1 MDFKNKL
8 IKILGGY
15 TAIEYVALDKKRIRA
30 EQKYQALLD
39 SKSNSTNVAI
49 ANEYIG

>member
-15 TAIEYVALDKKRIRA
+15 TDIEYAALDKKRIRA
-30 EQKYQALLD
+30 E
-39 SKSNSTNVAI
+39 
-49 ANEYIG
+49 

>member
-15 TAIEYVALDKKRIRA
+15 TAIEYAALDKKRVV
-30 EQKYQALLD
+30 
-39 SKSNSTNVAI
+39 NS
-49 ANEYIG
+49 